1 MLGRLATVAL
11 LVGSVGLAA
20 AASDRSE
27 RRERDWHHDR
37 CHDRDRDKH
46 VTPAPEPGGLLLLGT
61 GLLVGWVAVSK
72 RKARLN

>member
-37 CHDRDRDKH
+37 DRHKH